1 MVSHSVTKVG
11 IELLAALKSNSFFRE
26 QEPGGRLQLFCKFS
40 IFLLFVYMTCVRKTL
55 YGDGSESWE
64 STDLCQH
71 KNHIRLLSFTSCC
84 RLVFY
89 FYHKGFNLK
98 KHAILNWKM
107 QMLQQDFSLIC
118 GVVGLLY
125 AQRDVILNLLYSTKS
140 QLLYSKISNLGSPGE
155 EMFFWRK
162 QSNISSVIWRFFV
175 FVRWICGFVEDES
188 GIGRGAGDLGNQL
201 CFVASTR
208 SRSRQLATNY
218 LFIIFIIIVAIII
231 IRVAPFWNVLFP
243 YMGITC

>member
-1 MVSHSVTKVG
+1 
-11 IELLAALKSNSFFRE
+11 
-26 QEPGGRLQLFCKFS
+26 
-40 IFLLFVYMTCVRKTL
+40 MTCVRKTL

-125 AQRDVILNLLYSTKS
+125 AQRDVILNSLYLTKS

-162 QSNISSVIWRFFV
+162 QSNISSVIWRFLYLSDGFADLLKTRV
-175 FVRWICGFVEDES
+175 GLAEGPEISAINCVLWLQRGLALASWQPTICS
-188 GIGRGAGDLGNQL
+188 SSSSSLSPL
-201 CFVASTR
+201 S
-208 SRSRQLATNY
+208 
-218 LFIIFIIIVAIII
+218 
-231 IRVAPFWNVLFP
+231 
-243 YMGITC
+243 